1 MMESAKLKY
10 SIMSMSRFKEIKEKR
25 WRSCGQEVKMRAI
38 MRLLIFSSVNTNMI
52 REQDN
57 A

>member
-1 MMESAKLKY
+1 MESAKLKY